1 MTSDNANSEDT
12 GRQNAKKSTGPR
24 DTRRTR
30 FNGVKHG
37 LTSMMLTDLDDRR
50 KLGRLRAKLKQE
62 LQPQGT
68 LESFLVDRIAV
79 SLVRCERATG
89 LESQRIQAHLHPP
102 KYGRSFLERRFAE
115 LTGDSVCPVL
125 DPGLPAPLTDD
136 TVRNLHE
143 IYGRYE
149 VSIENRLFRYI
160 AELERLQTVRNKPLS
175 GTDSAT

>member
-1 MTSDNANSEDT
+1 MTSDNANSEYPA
-12 GRQNAKKSTGPR
+12 RQNAKKSTGPR

-30 FNGVKHG
+30 LNAVKHG
-37 LTSMMLTDLDDRR
+37 LTSMMLTDLDDPR
-50 KLGRLRAKLKQE
+50 KLTRLRAKLRQE
-62 LQPQGT
+62 FQPQGT
-68 LESFLVDRIAV
+68 LESFLVERIAV
-79 SLVRCERATG
+79 TLVRCERATG

-102 KYGRSFLERRFAE
+102 KYGSSLLARRFAE
-115 LTGDSVCPVL
+115 LTSDSACPVL

-160 AELERLQTVRNKPLS
+160 AELERLQTARNKPLNI
-175 GTDSAT
+175 TNSAT